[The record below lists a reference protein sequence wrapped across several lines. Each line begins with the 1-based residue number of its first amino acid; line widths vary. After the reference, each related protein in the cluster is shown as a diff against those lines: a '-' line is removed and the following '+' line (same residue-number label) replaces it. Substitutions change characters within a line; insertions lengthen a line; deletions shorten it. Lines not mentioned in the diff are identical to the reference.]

1 MVQFPVARKC
11 FQHPKAPKP
20 ILILRDEGRN
30 KEVANIEIMGGVRIY
45 PRWGGGVDRAS
56 SSVALGSEFESH
68 SVYKYVF
75 FTTVPNGFL
84 WQSTPLA

>member
-11 FQHPKAPKP
+11 FEHLKAPKP
-20 ILILRDEGRN
+20 ILIHRDEGRN

-45 PRWGGGVDRAS
+45 LRSGGGVDRAS
-56 SSVALGSEFESH
+56 SSVTPGSEYE
-68 SVYKYVF
+68 YVF
-75 FTTVPNGFL
+75 FTTVPSGSS

>member
-1 MVQFPVARKC
+1 MVQFLVARKC
-11 FQHPKAPKP
+11 FEHLKAPKP
-20 ILILRDEGRN
+20 ILIHRDEGRN

-45 PRWGGGVDRAS
+45 YTI
-56 SSVALGSEFESH
+56 GSEFEPH

-75 FTTVPNGFL
+75 FATVPSGSS